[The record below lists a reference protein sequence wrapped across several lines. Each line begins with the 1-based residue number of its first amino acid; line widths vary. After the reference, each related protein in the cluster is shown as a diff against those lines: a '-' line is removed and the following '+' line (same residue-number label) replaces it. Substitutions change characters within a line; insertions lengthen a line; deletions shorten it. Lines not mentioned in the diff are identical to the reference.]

1 MRDGNIH
8 FDALINGKVKNM
20 KKGRV
25 HKYFRCLIANP
36 LVLCS
41 FLVVARPKKPCEIE
55 PTEERPIVIVIPS
68 YNNNKKLKDGTPYY
82 EKNLD
87 SVCYQNYSNYHVIY
101 IDDVSP
107 DGTGDL
113 VEAYIKDR
121 QLEDRVTLIK
131 NEKRI
136 GALANLYYAIHGC
149 DDNVIIVLVDG
160 DDWLAHNDVLYKL
173 NKVYTNYDVW
183 LTYGNFRQYP
193 KNRRG
198 FCHEFPA
205 AIRKNNGFRKAKW
218 VISHLRTFYSWL
230 FKRIKLEDLLYEGE
244 FYSMAWDLA
253 IMYPMIEMAGTHYK
267 CISDCLYIYNMSNPI
282 SDGKKNRKL
291 QLELAYQIKGKEQ
304 YDRLD
309 TIPAG
314 VSS

>member
-1 MRDGNIH
+1 MLNQ
-8 FDALINGKVKNM
+8 
-20 KKGRV
+20 KK
-25 HKYFRCLIANP
+25 
-36 LVLCS
+36 LVLGSTFLYLFASS
-41 FLVVARPKKPCEIE
+41 FLVIARPKKVCEIE

-68 YNNNKKLKDGTPYY
+68 YNNNKKLRDGTPYY
-82 EKNLD
+82 QKNLN

-131 NEKRI
+131 NEERI
-136 GALANLYYAIHGC
+136 GALANLYYAIHSC

-160 DDWLAHNDVLYKL
+160 DDWLPHNNVLYKL

-183 LTYGNFRQYP
+183 LTYGNFRHYP
-193 KNRRG
+193 KNIRG
-198 FCHEFPA
+198 FCREFSTA
-205 AIRKNNGFRKAKW
+205 TRKSNDFRKVKW
-218 VISHLRTFYSWL
+218 VVSHLRTFYAWL
-230 FKRIKLEDLLYEGE
+230 FKRIKLEDLLYEDQ

-253 IMYPMIEMAGTHYK
+253 MMYPMIEMAGTHYK
-267 CISDCLYIYNMSNPI
+267 YISDCLYVYNMSNPI

-291 QLELAYQIKGKEQ
+291 QLKLAHHIKDKEQ
-304 YDRLD
+304 YERLEK
-309 TIPAG
+309 IPAEL
-314 VSS
+314 S